1 MRLRTN
7 SNKGFTLIEIVTVIV
22 VLGILGAFTFTFID
36 NAIKTYMIADKQRN
50 LYQEASYIM
59 ERITRE
65 LRDMSN
71 LATCT
76 YSVFDPTF
84 TFNKSHRTLEGVDNI
99 SITFRRDTSTN
110 ILYRDGI
117 TSPSPVIG
125 RNVTFFRI
133 ERGQTGFSLPICN
146 CPFSITLT
154 LQNGDQSITLISKV
168 TPKNLG
174 SSSYNDRCF
183 NGDYED
189 VIQ

>member
-1 MRLRTN
+1 MTLGRFD
-7 SNKGFTLIEIVTVIV
+7 KGFTLIEIVTVIV

-36 NAIKTYMIADKQRN
+36 NAIKTYIIADKQRN

-71 LATCT
+71 LGTCD
-76 YSVFDPTF
+76 YSVFDNTF
-84 TFNKSHRTLEGVDNI
+84 TFYKRHRTLEGIDNI
-99 SITFRRDTSTN
+99 SITFRRDTSTYTM
-110 ILYRDGI
+110 YRDGNAL
-117 TSPSPVIG
+117 PSPVIG

-133 ERGQTGFSLPICN
+133 ERGQTGSSLPICN
-146 CPFSITLT
+146 CPFLITLT
-154 LQNGDQSITLISKV
+154 LQNGDQSITISSKV

-174 SSSYNDRCF
+174 SGIYNDRCF

-189 VIQ
+189 VVQ